1 MQFFDLASAAASCAS
16 AGAETAA
23 RAIREKRT
31 FFIGFPC
38 WLSYSNRTA
47 HGPVSTNAIVGRP
60 VDRILTGVI
69 ELTEESAMYFLG
81 LGLILLFL
89 KYMEIGP
96 VAAWNWWVVL
106 APFGLAVA
114 WWAYADWSGYTKKKE
129 MEKMDKRKQDRID
142 KQRVALGMGPKK
154 RN

>member
-1 MQFFDLASAAASCAS
+1 
-16 AGAETAA
+16 
-23 RAIREKRT
+23 
-31 FFIGFPC
+31 
-38 WLSYSNRTA
+38 
-47 HGPVSTNAIVGRP
+47 
-60 VDRILTGVI
+60 
-69 ELTEESAMYFLG
+69 MYFLG